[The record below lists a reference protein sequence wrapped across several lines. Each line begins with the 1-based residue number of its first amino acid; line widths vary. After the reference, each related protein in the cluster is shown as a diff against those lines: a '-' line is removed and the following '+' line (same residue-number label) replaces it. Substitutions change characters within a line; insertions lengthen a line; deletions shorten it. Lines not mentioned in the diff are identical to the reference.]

1 MTANRPFALSPS
13 MSRLCWTTAALSVI
27 AAHAAAMML
36 MAPRDAVDDSAGYI
50 AIDLAPTAAGIAV
63 AIANPLPG
71 PPREAQTASQPSD
84 DPEETKPAQSPVAPS
99 PPAADPELRAEP
111 HRDEQPNET
120 ARERP
125 RERSARKRS
134 VQVAAVPVATAPPQ
148 IAAPPLQSAAA
159 PVAGLSGAAA
169 KAEASWRKD
178 LASRIARYRRYPEAA
193 REHRV
198 EGLVTLQFT
207 VDRAGRVLASRVLE
221 SSGSPLL
228 DAEAMAMLQRAAPL
242 PLPPP
247 QAAGASFEL
256 VLPIRFAM
264 R

>member
-1 MTANRPFALSPS
+1 MTVNRPFAQSPS
-13 MSRLCWTTAALSVI
+13 MSRLRWTVAALTVM
-27 AAHAAAMML
+27 AAHAAAMIL
-36 MAPRDAVDDSAGYI
+36 MAPRDAADDSTGYI

-71 PPREAQTASQPSD
+71 PPRDAQTASRRTD
-84 DPEETKPAQSPVAPS
+84 DPEENKPAQSPVAPS
-99 PPAADPELRAEP
+99 PPAPDAELRAEP
-111 HRDEQPNET
+111 HRAEQPKEP
-120 ARERP
+120 AEEQP
-125 RERSARKRS
+125 QEMSAQERSVEA
-134 VQVAAVPVATAPPQ
+134 AAVPVATAPPQ

-178 LASRIARYRRYPEAA
+178 LASRIARYRRYPKAA

-198 EGLVTLQFT
+198 EGLVTLHFT
-207 VDRAGRVLASRVLE
+207 VDRAGRVLTARVLE

-228 DAEAMAMLQRAAPL
+228 DAEAMAMLQRATPL
-242 PLPPP
+242 PVPPP

-264 R
+264 Q

>member
-1 MTANRPFALSPS
+1 MTADRPFAQSPS
-13 MSRLCWTTAALSVI
+13 LVRLRWTTAALSVI
-27 AAHAAAMML
+27 ALHAAAMML
-36 MAPRDAVDDSAGYI
+36 ITPRDAADDSAGYI
-50 AIDLAPTAAGIAV
+50 AVDLAPTAAGIAV

-71 PPREAQTASQPSD
+71 PPRDAQTASRQTD
-84 DPEETKPAQSPVAPS
+84 DPEANKPAQSLIAPA
-99 PPAADPELRAEP
+99 PPAPDAELRAGP
-111 HRDEQPNET
+111 HRDEQPKET
-120 ARERP
+120 AAEQP
-125 RERSARKRS
+125 QERSTLERS
-134 VQVAAVPVATAPPQ
+134 VQAAAVPVATAPPQ
-148 IAAPPLQSAAA
+148 IAAPPLQSVAA

-178 LASRIARYRRYPEAA
+178 LVSRIARYRRYPKAA
-193 REHRV
+193 REHRL

-247 QAAGASFEL
+247 QAPGATFEL